1 VAASRG
7 YIDDVIEPHETRA
20 RLINGL
26 EMLHNKRDSNP
37 QKKHG
42 NIPL

>member
-1 VAASRG
+1 
-7 YIDDVIEPHETRA
+7 VIEPHETRA

-26 EMLHNKRDSNP
+26 EMLENKRDSNP